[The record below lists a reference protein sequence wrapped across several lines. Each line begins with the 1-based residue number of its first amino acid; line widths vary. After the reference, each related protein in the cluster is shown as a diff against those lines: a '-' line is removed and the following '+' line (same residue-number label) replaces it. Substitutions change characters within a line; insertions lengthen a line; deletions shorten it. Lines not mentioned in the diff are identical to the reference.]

1 VRLAGTR
8 EIHQQPSSEYHE
20 EIPMPHAFAAITF
33 TPSVKALQEAAGSRA
48 GYERA
53 FGGTGTASNIEI
65 TDSEVKFLA
74 QQRTFYMATISE
86 TGWPYVQH
94 RGGPRG
100 FLRVIDERTIGFADF
115 DGNRQFISVGNSVG
129 NNRVALIVVDYAAGR
144 RLKILGRMEVRALT
158 DPDPLMNALTD
169 PTYKARPQRAILI
182 AVEAYDWNCPQ
193 HIVPRFDA
201 DVIEKE
207 FLARDA
213 RIAALEAQLRASGL
227 TPEANVGDLAD

>member
-1 VRLAGTR
+1 
-8 EIHQQPSSEYHE
+8 
-20 EIPMPHAFAAITF
+20 MPHAFAAITF

-53 FGGTGTASNIEI
+53 FGGTGAASNLEI
-65 TDSEVKFLA
+65 TESEAQFLA
-74 QQRTFYMATISE
+74 QQRTFYMATVSE

-100 FLRVIDERTIGFADF
+100 FLKVIDPRTIGFADF
-115 DGNRQFISVGNSVG
+115 EGNRQFISVGNSAG

-144 RLKILGRMEVRALT
+144 RLKILGRMEVCPLT
-158 DPDPLMNALTD
+158 DLDPKTSALGD
-169 PTYKARPQRAILI
+169 PAYRSRPQRAILI

-193 HIVPRFDA
+193 HIATRFDA
-201 DVIEKE
+201 DVVDQEL
-207 FLARDA
+207 LARDS

-227 TPEANVGDLAD
+227 TPALDPEA